1 MSYWR
6 ALSLKNKCLFVG
18 SPMFLISV
26 WYLLFNQAKIVTDII
41 TAPFNLS
48 WVNLFKFFLNEQW
61 LDVLIKNFKT
71 ILINLSIVI
80 SAQLLFFIIGIVLI
94 LVLQWKSSKATK
106 WYFGNKLIFAGYL
119 FMLVSTISLAGV
131 LGNVSYQLVDTINS
145 SLQKLSVTELTKL
158 SDEVTGVVSQFI
170 WSLDSIISDA
180 ITLMN
185 IVKHIIATTKE
196 IANIPDLITV
206 WFDNLTIYRNYLL
219 GFVGASTV
227 AIISG
232 HLVELYRI
240 FELNKHLIRKKKKI
254 SVDERIIT
262 LLEQQQK
269 LLEKLS
275 EKEES

>member
-1 MSYWR
+1 MAYWR

-18 SPMFLISV
+18 SPVFLISV

-61 LDVLIKNFKT
+61 LDILIKNFKT

-106 WYFGNKLIFAGYL
+106 WYFGNKLIFAGYF
-119 FMLVSTISLAGV
+119 FMLVSTISLAGI

-145 SLQKLSVTELTKL
+145 SLQKLSVAELTKL
-158 SDEVTGVVSQFI
+158 SDEVTGVVSQFT

-180 ITLMN
+180 TTLMN
-185 IVKHIIATTKE
+185 TVKHIIATTKE

-219 GFVGASTV
+219 GFVGAGTV
-227 AIISG
+227 VIISG

-240 FELNKHLIRKKKKI
+240 FELNKHLIRKNKKV

>member
-1 MSYWR
+1 MAYWR

-18 SPMFLISV
+18 SPVFLISV

-119 FMLVSTISLAGV
+119 FMLVSTISLAGI

-145 SLQKLSVTELTKL
+145 SLQKLSVAELTKL
-158 SDEVTGVVSQFI
+158 SDEVTGVVSQFT

-180 ITLMN
+180 TTLMN
-185 IVKHIIATTKE
+185 TVKHIIATTKE

-219 GFVGASTV
+219 GFVGATTV
-227 AIISG
+227 VIISG

-240 FELNKHLIRKKKKI
+240 FELNKHLIRINKKV

>member
-1 MSYWR
+1 MAYWR

-18 SPMFLISV
+18 SPVFLISV

-119 FMLVSTISLAGV
+119 FMLVSTISLAGI

-145 SLQKLSVTELTKL
+145 SLQKLSVAELTKL
-158 SDEVTGVVSQFI
+158 SDEVTGVVSQFT

-180 ITLMN
+180 TTLMN
-185 IVKHIIATTKE
+185 TVKHIIATTKE

-219 GFVGASTV
+219 GFVGAGTV
-227 AIISG
+227 VIISG

-240 FELNKHLIRKKKKI
+240 FELNKHLIRKNKKV

>member
-1 MSYWR
+1 MAYWR

-18 SPMFLISV
+18 SPVFLISV

-80 SAQLLFFIIGIVLI
+80 SAQLLFFSIGIVLI

-119 FMLVSTISLAGV
+119 FMLVSTISLAGI

-145 SLQKLSVTELTKL
+145 SLQKLSVAELTKL
-158 SDEVTGVVSQFI
+158 SDEVTGVVSQFT

-180 ITLMN
+180 TTLMN
-185 IVKHIIATTKE
+185 TVKHIIATTKE

-219 GFVGASTV
+219 GFVGASIV
-227 AIISG
+227 VIISG

-240 FELNKHLIRKKKKI
+240 FELNKHLIRRNKKV

>member
-1 MSYWR
+1 MAYWR

-18 SPMFLISV
+18 SPVFLISV

-61 LDVLIKNFKT
+61 LDILIKNFKT

-119 FMLVSTISLAGV
+119 FMLVSTISLAGI

-145 SLQKLSVTELTKL
+145 SLQKLSVAELTKL
-158 SDEVTGVVSQFI
+158 SDEVTGVVSQFT

-185 IVKHIIATTKE
+185 TVKHIIATTKE

-219 GFVGASTV
+219 GFVGAGTV
-227 AIISG
+227 VIISG

-240 FELNKHLIRKKKKI
+240 FELNKHLIRKNKKV

>member
-1 MSYWR
+1 MAYWR

-18 SPMFLISV
+18 SPVFLISV

-106 WYFGNKLIFAGYL
+106 WYFGNKLIFTGYL
-119 FMLVSTISLAGV
+119 FMLVSTISLAGI

-145 SLQKLSVTELTKL
+145 SLQKLSVAELTKL
-158 SDEVTGVVSQFI
+158 SDEVTGVVSQFT

-180 ITLMN
+180 TTLMN
-185 IVKHIIATTKE
+185 TVKHIIATTKE

-219 GFVGASTV
+219 GFVSASTV
-227 AIISG
+227 VIISG

-240 FELNKHLIRKKKKI
+240 FELNKHLIRRNKKV

>member
-1 MSYWR
+1 
-6 ALSLKNKCLFVG
+6 
-18 SPMFLISV
+18 MFLISV

-119 FMLVSTISLAGV
+119 FMLVSTISLAGI

-145 SLQKLSVTELTKL
+145 SLQKLSVAELTKL
-158 SDEVTGVVSQFI
+158 SDEVTGVVSQFT

-180 ITLMN
+180 TTLMN
-185 IVKHIIATTKE
+185 TVKHIIATTKE

-227 AIISG
+227 VIISG

-240 FELNKHLIRKKKKI
+240 FELNKHLIRKNKKV

>member
-1 MSYWR
+1 MTYWR

-119 FMLVSTISLAGV
+119 FMLVSTISLAGI

-145 SLQKLSVTELTKL
+145 SLQKLSVAELTKL
-158 SDEVTGVVSQFI
+158 SDEVTGVVSQFT

-180 ITLMN
+180 TTLMN
-185 IVKHIIATTKE
+185 TVKHLIATTKE
-196 IANIPDLITV
+196 IANIPDLITD

-227 AIISG
+227 AIVSG

-240 FELNKHLIRKKKKI
+240 FELNKHLIRKNKKV

>member
-1 MSYWR
+1 MAYWR

-18 SPMFLISV
+18 SPAFLISV

-80 SAQLLFFIIGIVLI
+80 SAQLLFFSIGIVLI

-106 WYFGNKLIFAGYL
+106 WYFGNKLIFVGYL
-119 FMLVSTISLAGV
+119 FMLVSTISLAGI

-145 SLQKLSVTELTKL
+145 SLQKLSVAELTKL
-158 SDEVTGVVSQFI
+158 SDEVTGVVSQFT

-180 ITLMN
+180 TTLMN
-185 IVKHIIATTKE
+185 TVKHIIATTKE

-227 AIISG
+227 VIISG

-240 FELNKHLIRKKKKI
+240 FELNKHLIRRNKKV